1 MQYWGMTDRGK
12 VRSQNQDSFFAGV
25 ITNPKG
31 EEALLCLI
39 CDGMG
44 GANAGDVAS
53 ALARDSFTAYVTEHF
68 RLRKDPGP
76 VLRAGTEEANR
87 VVMEK
92 ASECEELY
100 GMGTTLV
107 AMLVTGEKVLIANVG
122 DSRCYLIRGE
132 EIRQITKDHSLV
144 QDMIEKGELTREQ
157 ARRHPRKNVITRAIG
172 TEDRAEC
179 DLFPLTLQEGDRL
192 LLCSDGLSNVL
203 DPREMLFEVLY
214 GETEDTAAQRMMEIA
229 LERNA
234 PDNVTVVLL
243 SNAGKE
249 ESNG

>member
-1 MQYWGMTDRGK
+1 M
-12 VRSQNQDSFFAGV
+12 SC
-25 ITNPKG
+25 I
-31 EEALLCLI
+31 I
-39 CDGMG
+39 CG
-44 GANAGDVAS
+44 
-53 ALARDSFTAYVTEHF
+53 TKAYAV
-68 RLRKDPGP
+68 
-76 VLRAGTEEANR
+76 
-87 VVMEK
+87 
-92 ASECEELY
+92 
-100 GMGTTLV
+100 
-107 AMLVTGEKVLIANVG
+107 NVG
-122 DSRCYLIRGE
+122 DSRLYLMDEKGIT
-132 EIRQITKDHSLV
+132 QITKDHSLV

>member
-1 MQYWGMTDRGK
+1 MRYWGLTDRGK

-44 GANAGDVAS
+44 GAKAGDLAS
-53 ALARDSFTAYVTEHF
+53 RLARDSFIAYVTEHF
-68 RLRKDPGP
+68 RLRKSAEP

-87 VVMEK
+87 VVMEQ
-92 ASECEELY
+92 AAEGPDY
-100 GMGTTLV
+100 QGMGTTLV
-107 AMLVTGEKVLIANVG
+107 AMLVMGDKVLVANVG
-122 DSRCYLIRGE
+122 DSRCYLIREE
-132 EIRQITKDHSLV
+132 EIRQVTKDHSLV
-144 QDMIEKGELTREQ
+144 EDMIDKGELSREQ
-157 ARRHPRKNVITRAIG
+157 ARRHPRKNLITRAIG

-179 DLFPLTLQEGDRL
+179 DLFPLTLAEGDRL
-192 LLCSDGLSNVL
+192 LLCSDGLSNML

-214 GETEDTAAQRMMEIA
+214 GEDEDTAAQRMIDIA

-243 SNAGKE
+243 SNAGEE
-249 ESNG
+249 ESHG